1 MGATRSD
8 RDDTA
13 YPQTSDCKDT
23 CNIDV
28 CYRAMPVT
36 SLLGGTVATLFG
48 VAPALLI
55 ASGIACLVA
64 VLGIWPIAIGPSSI
78 ARSSVSE

>member
-28 CYRAMPVT
+28 CYLGSNACDQPAWWDSGHAVWCCT
-36 SLLGGTVATLFG
+36 SLVNRQWYSMSSCCVGHLAYSDTTV
-48 VAPALLI
+48 VN
-55 ASGIACLVA
+55 SK
-64 VLGIWPIAIGPSSI
+64 
-78 ARSSVSE
+78 E